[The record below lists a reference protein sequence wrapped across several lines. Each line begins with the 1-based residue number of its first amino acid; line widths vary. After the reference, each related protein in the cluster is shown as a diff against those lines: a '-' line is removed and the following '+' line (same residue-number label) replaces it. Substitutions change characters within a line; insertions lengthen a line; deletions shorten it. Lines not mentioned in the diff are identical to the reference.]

1 MPRALI
7 VYYTLS
13 GNSKQVADLVAAEF
27 QKNNIEAIIEEIK
40 SSDAKPSTFAMM
52 KHGFLTMTGSKYKL
66 DNPPVNDP
74 RQFEYV
80 VFGAPVWAWRVCPVL
95 DVWLNA
101 AQYDPAK
108 TNFGA
113 FIQCGKNG
121 FEK

>member
-13 GNSKQVADLVAAEF
+13 GNSKQAADLVVSEF
-27 QKNNIEAIIEEIK
+27 QKNNIEVIVEEIMCTG
-40 SSDAKPSTFAMM
+40 AKPSTFSAL
-52 KHGFLTMTGSKYKL
+52 KQGFRMMTGSKYVL